1 MKNLLHSYGYSHP
14 KNPFAQMFRPP
25 AIFSKNPTPT
35 CPAPV
40 PACPHSKY
48 RTYDGSCN
56 NPINPLWGMANTRYG
71 RLLSPKY
78 GDGVSSPTVSVSGND
93 LPNARSI
100 SVIVFGEDD
109 VPDPDFTLHNMQ
121 WGQIITHDMSRQAG
135 GLQSTK
141 HATRCC
147 TDEGRLITKD
157 RAHNTCF
164 AIIIPRADPIYKSTR
179 RECMEFVRTLTD
191 IDLNCPDVKH
201 SAEQITEVTSYL
213 DLSLVYGSST
223 DQNAQLR
230 APGGKL
236 QSDFRDGG
244 EWLPQSTNSSQ
255 DCEIEDQNEIC
266 YLAGDIRVNQNPG
279 LTILQT
285 VLMREHNDL
294 ATRLAHFNPHWD
306 DNKLFEEARKI
317 NIAQYSHINYYEWL
331 PIFLGFEN
339 MLKNRLIYKAHKG
352 SFIKDYDPS
361 IDPSVLNE
369 HATAAFRYFHSQI
382 EGRLE

>member
-1 MKNLLHSYGYSHP
+1 
-14 KNPFAQMFRPP
+14 MFRPP

-35 CPAPV
+35 CPV
-40 PACPHSKY
+40 PQAACPHSHY

-56 NPINPLWGMANTRYG
+56 NLVNPLWGMANTRYG

-93 LPNARSI
+93 LPNARSV

-121 WGQIITHDMSRQAG
+121 WGQIMTHDMSRQAG

-164 AIIIPRADPIYKSTR
+164 AIIIPRADPIYKATR
-179 RECMEFVRTLTD
+179 RDCMEFVRTLTD
-191 IDLNCPDVKH
+191 LDLNCPDVKQA
-201 SAEQITEVTSYL
+201 AEQITEVTAFL

-223 DQNAQLR
+223 DMNAQLR

-236 QSDFRDGG
+236 ESDIRDGN
-244 EWLPQSTNSSQ
+244 EWLPQSTNSSM
-255 DCEIEDQNEIC
+255 DCEVEDQNEIC
-266 YLAGDIRVNQNPG
+266 YQAGDIRVNQNPG

-294 ATRLAHFNPHWD
+294 ATRLAHYNPHWD
-306 DNKLFEEARKI
+306 DDKLFEEARKI

-331 PIFLGFEN
+331 PIFLGWDN
-339 MLKNRLIYKAHKG
+339 MLKNRLIYRTHKG
-352 SFIKDYDPS
+352 SFIKDYDHS